1 METWRDMAECF
12 RTHGNSDILLPDGL
26 HKYPDHPAQMAM
38 AWLLSD
44 RARQLEQRLELGGAE
59 HSFQPGAHSCFA
71 PYALDL
77 LQRYVWLAF
86 ALLIAVFLSALPVAG
101 ELVEYGAEGWL
112 WALFGLCQRMYV
124 DGRSLARV
132 DETGQYQATSADG
145 KTQVWKRMRLL
156 ACPIVVVIYV
166 WQEQIEFL
174 FSQAQLAVITLIVGV
189 FSIGLCLFVRGP
201 SRVQPPEFI
210 AGPLRFL
217 GRHTLEIYV
226 IQLVGSELL
235 IGLFPD
241 LAPC

>member
-1 METWRDMAECF
+1 VAP
-12 RTHGNSDILLPDGL
+12 NILFSLAL
-26 HKYPDHPAQMAM
+26 IRV
-38 AWLLSD
+38 S
-44 RARQLEQRLELGGAE
+44 R
-59 HSFQPGAHSCFA
+59 

-189 FSIGLCLFVRGP
+189 FSIGLCLFV
-201 SRVQPPEFI
+201 
-210 AGPLRFL
+210 
-217 GRHTLEIYV
+217 
-226 IQLVGSELL
+226 
-235 IGLFPD
+235 
-241 LAPC
+241 